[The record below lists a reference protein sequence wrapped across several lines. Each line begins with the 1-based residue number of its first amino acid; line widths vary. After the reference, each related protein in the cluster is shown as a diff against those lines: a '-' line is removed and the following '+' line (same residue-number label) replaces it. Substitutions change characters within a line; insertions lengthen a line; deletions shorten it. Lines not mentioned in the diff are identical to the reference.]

1 MDLPPLSA
9 DFWALTA
16 ILIVMV
22 VISITSSFMVSLP
35 AGVMSLVVGVVYTC
49 LVMWNQYCLTSAH
62 ASCQVLAWLYVIGF
76 GVALLVSI
84 YALVLLQQKR
94 ESDEK
99 RR

>member
-22 VISITSSFMVSLP
+22 VISITSSFMVSMP
-35 AGVMSLVVGVVYTC
+35 AGIMSLVVGVIYSI
-49 LVMWNQYCLTSAH
+49 LVMWNQFCLTSAH
-62 ASCQVLAWLYVIGF
+62 GSCQVLAWLYVIGF
-76 GVALLVSI
+76 GLALLVSI
-84 YALVLLQQKR
+84 YALVALQQR
-94 ESDEK
+94 RAAEEK